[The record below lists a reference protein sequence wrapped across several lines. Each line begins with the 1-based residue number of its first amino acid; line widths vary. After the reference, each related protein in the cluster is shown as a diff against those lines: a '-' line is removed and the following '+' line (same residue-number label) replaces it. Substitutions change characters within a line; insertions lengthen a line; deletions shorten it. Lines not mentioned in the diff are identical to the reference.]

1 MSQFNPAV
9 KKNRFWPVFH
19 RYGWI
24 CLFWAGCFACYF
36 HAMHKKSQVSL
47 ELQEKIADLESLKSL
62 MERESEELALQIQSQ
77 NDPEWIEMVLKKRL
91 GVVPE
96 GQMKVYFKR
105 DE

>member
-1 MSQFNPAV
+1 
-9 KKNRFWPVFH
+9 
-19 RYGWI
+19 
-24 CLFWAGCFACYF
+24 
-36 HAMHKKSQVSL
+36 MHKKSQVSL

-77 NDPEWIEMVLKKRL
+77 KDPEWIEMVLKKRL